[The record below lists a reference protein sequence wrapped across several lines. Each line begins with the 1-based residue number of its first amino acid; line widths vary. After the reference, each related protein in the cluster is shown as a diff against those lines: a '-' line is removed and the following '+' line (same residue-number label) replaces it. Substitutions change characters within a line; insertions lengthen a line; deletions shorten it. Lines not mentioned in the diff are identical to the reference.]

1 MNAAI
6 TQYIDV
12 AQIVLYLFWAFL
24 AALIFYVR
32 REDKREGYPLE
43 SERSA
48 HITVQGSTLEV
59 TGSGDALMVNGANV
73 ICGGVHTANATVYL
87 IDAVLLPPM

>member
-48 HITVQGSTLEV
+48 HITVQGFPAIPSPKTFKLAD
-59 TGSGDALMVNGANV
+59 GS
-73 ICGGVHTANATVYL
+73 TVYG
-87 IDAVLLPPM
+87 APRRAA

>member
-43 SERSA
+43 SERS
-48 HITVQGSTLEV
+48 
-59 TGSGDALMVNGANV
+59 
-73 ICGGVHTANATVYL
+73 
-87 IDAVLLPPM
+87 